1 MTELNANSPKVEP
14 MYRDPTSTSKR
25 LLMPAI
31 IALAMTVVGLN
42 VALFITVDGHKRSMD
57 GRELAL
63 KMRENEVISRETRVT
78 DLQNQIS
85 DLQERRRKAIIDT
98 EDAQKSANDAQS
110 LKRAR
115 DQLADA
121 VLSLNNQGKDR
132 QNVLTQLMADI
143 EKAKIDEAK
152 AKNDLQRAI
161 GESNREITEITR
173 QKDEAVKEVR
183 NLNSTRDQLKRE
195 AEAAHKA
202 ALDAVKL
209 KTDRDAIARELEAIN
224 KDLTN
229 ARKDFD
235 GLKRQIANEVDE
247 EKQLQKMLTSR
258 REALKIAETELEKR
272 KSEAADITSKLDG
285 YRREAE
291 AAQKSSADAL
301 KLKNDRDAVAR
312 ELEVSTKDVTIVR
325 RDIDG
330 LKRQLANDSEEQ
342 KKAEQK
348 LLELTGTIKQAE
360 AARILAEK
368 LAIEKRVELNQLS
381 SDLAAAQADLS
392 RVDAMRR
399 STNLTEADF
408 QRVQRSKME
417 AEKEVAEQKADLND
431 LQRRV
436 GEARATLKAT
446 VDELTKIQN
455 SSPRE

>member
-31 IALAMTVVGLN
+31 IALAITVVGLN

-63 KMRENEVISRETRVT
+63 KMRENEVISRETRIT

-85 DLQERRRKAIIDT
+85 DLQERRRKANIDT

-121 VLSLNNQGKDR
+121 VLSLNNQGTDR
-132 QNVLTQLMADI
+132 QTVLTRLNADI
-143 EKAKIDEAK
+143 EKAKSDEAK
-152 AKNDLQRAI
+152 AKNDLQKAI
-161 GESNREITEITR
+161 GERDREIAEISR
-173 QKDEAVKEVR
+173 QKDEAVKEVK
-183 NLNSTRDQLKRE
+183 NLTSTRDQLKRE
-195 AEAAHKA
+195 AEAAQKA

-209 KTDRDAIARELEAIN
+209 KTDRDAIARELEAVN

-258 REALKIAETELEKR
+258 REALKTAETELEKR
-272 KSEAADITSKLDG
+272 KSEAAEIVAKLDG

-291 AAQKSSADAL
+291 AAQKSSLDAL

-312 ELEVSTKDVTIVR
+312 ELEASNKDVATVR
-325 RDIDG
+325 RDLDG

-348 LLELTGTIKQAE
+348 LLELSGTIKQVE
-360 AARILAEK
+360 AARSLAEK
-368 LAIEKRVELNQLS
+368 LAIEKRMELNQLS
-381 SDLAAAQADLS
+381 SDLTAAQADLS

>member
-1 MTELNANSPKVEP
+1 
-14 MYRDPTSTSKR
+14 
-25 LLMPAI
+25 MPAI